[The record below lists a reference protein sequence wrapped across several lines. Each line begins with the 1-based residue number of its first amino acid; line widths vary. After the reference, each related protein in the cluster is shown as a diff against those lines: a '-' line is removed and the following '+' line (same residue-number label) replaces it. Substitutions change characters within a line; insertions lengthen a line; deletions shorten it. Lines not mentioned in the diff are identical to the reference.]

1 MIHTKHSPIKSQQDG
16 KINIL
21 TENIQPERLIHLH
34 MRFFS
39 RTLGTLFKERLVRIC
54 FDSNVIYYLFISF
67 QFAFE
72 TFNHIICYTDK

>member
-16 KINIL
+16 TIKIL
-21 TENIQPERLIHLH
+21 TENIQLERSIHLH